1 MLWLHIAAGAM
12 AWLVGVIALWL
23 SITGRRS
30 RDGLAAFHWS
40 VLAVAVTASI
50 LVAFRPAQLW
60 WLWLLA
66 ALSYGLALLGHLAPR
81 EQSPGWLRLGIHG
94 QGGAFIALVTA
105 TFVVSVHGWAQILAW
120 TLPTLVGAPL
130 LDCGTAGPKQLNP
143 RRGRGWSSSK
153 PGLWQAPGPW
163 SDCAGVDNPFPEA
176 HHRHAD
182 DAKLSRPVCC
192 DCRVSASAVGAA
204 PAACRAPRHRT
215 QRLRVD
221 PCRDLR
227 QSSAVLQ
234 LTLLTDQAAEH
245 S

>member
-12 AWLVGVIALWL
+12 AWLVGAIALWL

-30 RDGLAAFHWS
+30 RDGLAAFQWS

-130 LDCGTAGPKQLNP
+130 LELWY
-143 RRGRGWSSSK
+143 RR
-153 PGLWQAPGPW
+153 A
-163 SDCAGVDNPFPEA
+163 EA
-176 HHRHAD
+176 AQSAERTRLELVEAR
-182 DAKLSRPVCC
+182 ALASSRPME
-192 DCRVSASAVGAA
+192 
-204 PAACRAPRHRT
+204 
-215 QRLRVD
+215 RL
-221 PCRDLR
+221 CGG
-227 QSSAVLQ
+227 
-234 LTLLTDQAAEH
+234 
-245 S
+245 